1 MEEENLKSWP
11 EAQKPKGEPGP
22 IYGFRRGYRVRD
34 VGIHESADQYA
45 CFQAFMRMQGERSYA
60 NVGELTGHS
69 ASAISRWAE
78 QFNWHKRAAAFDK
91 EQMAIVWREADKLQK
106 NKHKE
111 AIVEFREASE
121 TQAKMMM
128 QVSEDLL
135 RVLQKRIID
144 AEQNDEEVPLALV
157 SGLLRA
163 AANINEQ
170 SRQSWATALGV
181 NEMMELVEAE
191 MEKVN
196 VEDVTDVD
204 AYDIP
209 LDE

>member
-1 MEEENLKSWP
+1 MEDDNTKSWP

-22 IYGFRRGYRVRD
+22 IHGFRRGYRVRE

-45 CFQAFMRMQGERSYA
+45 CFQAFMRMQGERTFA
-60 NVGELTGHS
+60 NVSELTGHS
-69 ASAISRWAE
+69 TGTISKWAE
-78 QFNWHKRAAAFDK
+78 QFNWQKRAAAFDR

-111 AIVEFREASE
+111 AIIEFREASE

-135 RVLQKRIID
+135 RVLQKRIVE

>member
-1 MEEENLKSWP
+1 MQDDINSWP
-11 EAQKPKGEPGP
+11 QAQKPKPQPGP
-22 IYGFRRGYRVRD
+22 IHGFRRGYRVRD
-34 VGIHESADQYA
+34 AGIHENADQYA
-45 CFQAFMRMQGERSYA
+45 CFQAFMRLQGERSYS
-60 NVGELTGHS
+60 NVAELTGHG
-69 ASAISRWAE
+69 ANTMAKWAE
-78 QFNWHKRAAAFDK
+78 QFNWHGRAAAYDK

-111 AIVEFREASE
+111 AIIEFREASE

-135 RVLQKRIID
+135 RVLQKRIVD
-144 AEQNDEEVPLALV
+144 AENNGEEVPLALV

-191 MEKVN
+191 MEKVEI
-196 VEDVTDVD
+196 EDVTDVD
-204 AYDIP
+204 AYEIP